1 MPPYV
6 MMASAHCVRRPP
18 SDSGQREIRSAMTRA
33 YLAHIASAALRIGLI
48 VLMLAASGS
57 HAAEPKRILI
67 VHSFGHS
74 TSPYDLVSSAFRKGI
89 LDAWP
94 GQAAFYDFA
103 LEAGRPVD
111 NNESAIIEVIRNRF
125 DGTKLD

>member
-1 MPPYV
+1 MTT
-6 MMASAHCVRRPP
+6 ASFARIAAAA
-18 SDSGQREIRSAMTRA
+18 IRAGFV
-33 YLAHIASAALRIGLI
+33 L
-48 VLMLAASGS
+48 LMLAASNS
-57 HAAEPKRILI
+57 QAVEPKKILM
-67 VHSFGHS
+67 VPSFGHS

-125 DGTKLD
+125 DGTKLDLVVAIGPTAALFYGKHREALFPSVPLL